1 MKYIWTIILVTCISA
16 LASTAF
22 ADDAVWMR
30 CGTRGNADLGSLAGL
45 DDIGGKHITAD
56 GTLRILVVFV
66 SFFDDET
73 PHPYWPA
80 HNPPLYMQQFIDP
93 DTATNSQSLFNLT
106 NYFHQMSLGKFHVVG
121 EARWV
126 ELLHSQE
133 EYRNGSYGRANRTA
147 LQECV
152 DPIIDFT
159 QYDRWTKV
167 ADFTHTLAP
176 DSIVDMIVMVWRTNM
191 FENVGEASL
200 GYRGG
205 FYADGRR
212 IESGFPEYLPMPL
225 GSGVTCQYLYTDSP
239 YKVMQTMVH
248 EMGHWLLGG
257 PHPYNNE
264 SVHGK
269 HVYWGIL
276 CNGLRAAS
284 CANSYEREK
293 LGWIEVPVIVPGD
306 DVTLRDYITTGS
318 AFKYRPP
325 NGEVAEFFYLENH
338 QLTSPFDDITI
349 NSEDKGIWV
358 LHQQGP
364 YMELDNLKIRP
375 SDGFW
380 NWENPGVTSACFSQ
394 SLPMFQRGSPR
405 IRTGLSHRDQIPT
418 NASATNWMNVLRS
431 ADRSVNCGSY
441 YLGQSFNGAFSLGST
456 PVFSPYSNPG
466 TSTWENNSTPFSLE
480 IVSEANGIVT
490 ARSHANLIEG
500 SPARRYMG
508 PDPTVQPP
516 PGVLSLAWGTQW
528 NEGQPLEADVTW
540 SELEKQIGT
549 TGTWNT
555 AYRGPAL
562 TWTDTLQTYDTSG
575 SIPIWFRVR
584 VRDAGGKLSTWSNV
598 VRTTVNVV
606 NEVANEVPT
615 PVNEYALDSNYPN
628 PFNSTTVIRY
638 SIPVATSAY
647 PAGRYDPASPA
658 DGHTSL
664 RVFDILGREVATL
677 VDEIQGPGFKTVT
690 FDASA
695 LASGVY
701 FYRLHAGEFVSV
713 KKMLFLK

>member
-1 MKYIWTIILVTCISA
+1 MNLFLTKSLIVCMVAFSSI
-16 LASTAF
+16 AS
-22 ADDAVWMR
+22 ADDTVWMR
-30 CGTRGNADLGSLAGL
+30 CGLRGNAIARVVTGA
-45 DDIGGKHITAD
+45 DDIGGKHITAN

-73 PHPYWPA
+73 PHAYWPA
-80 HNPPLYMQQFIDP
+80 HSPPLYMQQFIDP
-93 DTATNSQSLFNLT
+93 DTATNSQSPFNLT
-106 NYFHQMSLGKFHVVG
+106 NYFHQMSLGRFHVVG

-133 EYRNGSYGRANRTA
+133 EYRNGAYGRANRNA

-159 QYDRWTKV
+159 QYDRWSKV
-167 ADFTHTLAP
+167 ADFIHTPAP

-191 FENVGEASL
+191 FESVGEASL

-205 FYADGRR
+205 FYVDGRR

-225 GSGVTCQYLYTDSP
+225 GSGVTCQYLYTDTP

-269 HVYWGIL
+269 HIYWGII

-293 LGWIEVPVIVPGD
+293 LGWITVPEIEQGAD
-306 DVTLRDYITTGS
+306 IMLSDYVTTGS
-318 AFKYRPP
+318 ALKYHPQ

-338 QLTSPFDDITI
+338 QFTSPFDDVTI
-349 NSEDKGIWV
+349 NGEDKGIWV

-380 NWENPGVTSACFSQ
+380 NWDNPGVTSTCFSQ
-394 SLPMFQRGSPR
+394 PLPIFQRGNPK
-405 IRTGLSHRDQIPT
+405 ILTGLSHRDQIPT

-431 ADRSVNCGSY
+431 ADRTVNCGSY
-441 YLGQSFNGAFSLGST
+441 YLGQSFNGAFSSGSAR
-456 PVFSPYSNPG
+456 VFSPYSNPG

-480 IVSEANGIVT
+480 IVSEANGIVA
-490 ARSHANLIEG
+490 ARSYANLIDG
-500 SPARRYMG
+500 SPARRYLG
-508 PDPTVQPP
+508 SDPTVQPP

-528 NEGQPLEADVTW
+528 NDGQPLEADVTW

-549 TGTWNT
+549 TGTWNA
-555 AYRGPAL
+555 AYQGPAL

-584 VRDAGGKLSTWSNV
+584 VRDAGGKFSTWSNV

-606 NEVANEVPT
+606 NEVANEMSI
-615 PVNEYALDSNYPN
+615 PVKEYALDSNYPN

-638 SIPVATSAY
+638 SIPAATSAY
-647 PAGRYDPASPA
+647 PAG
-658 DGHTSL
+658 GHTSL

-677 VDEIQGPGFKTVT
+677 VDEVQGPGFKTVT
-690 FDASA
+690 FDASE

-701 FYRLHAGEFVSV
+701 FYRLHAGEFVSAR
-713 KKMLFLK
+713 KMLYLK